1 MLDPGNS
8 ENNMNQNQNNF
19 STITDEQILQI
30 ANMFRNGLGIQQTQ
44 ANLNNLSIGF
54 KLNGDNYPLWATLMK
69 KAIGGRGKKS
79 HLIGIPSTPEEIE
92 LAYKKWEQV
101 DQTVCTWIIQNI

>member
-1 MLDPGNS
+1 VLDPGNS

-44 ANLNNLSIGF
+44 ANLDKGQGWSRSETVERH
-54 KLNGDNYPLWATLMK
+54 PL
-69 KAIGGRGKKS
+69 
-79 HLIGIPSTPEEIE
+79 
-92 LAYKKWEQV
+92 
-101 DQTVCTWIIQNI
+101 